1 MTRSDDGTAVD
12 VPLVHNPLALR
23 LERPVRSMQIVMGW
37 CLVGLCLATTYE
49 IIVRRLFGASIQGIN
64 ELGAYLLAIAS
75 TWGFSAALLQ
85 RAHARVDFLFQYFPR
100 PVQTLLNLFAAISLA
115 ALAIF
120 SAWQGWSVL
129 SDTLRW
135 QAHAATPLQTPLWIP
150 QSLWLGGLVV
160 FAGLATA
167 CAVHAAILLFK
178 DPARLDL
185 YYGPPSLKEQ
195 IEIETQ
201 GTLPADEARAF

>member
-1 MTRSDDGTAVD
+1 
-12 VPLVHNPLALR
+12 
-23 LERPVRSMQIVMGW
+23 MQIAIGW
-37 CLVGLCLATTYE
+37 CLVALCLATTYE
-49 IIVRRLFGASIQGIN
+49 IIGRRLFGSSIQGVN
-64 ELGAYLLAIAS
+64 EVGAYLLAIAS

-85 RAHARVDFLFQYFPR
+85 RAHSRVDFLFQYFAG
-100 PVQTLLNLFAAISLA
+100 PVQTLLNLIAAISLS

-120 SAWQGWSVL
+120 SAWQGWGVL

-135 QAHAATPLQTPLWIP
+135 QAHASTPLQTPLWIP
-150 QSLWLGGLVV
+150 QSLWLAGLVV

-201 GTLPADEARAF
+201 GTLPAEEARAF

>member
-1 MTRSDDGTAVD
+1 MTRPDAGSAPA
-12 VPLVHNPLALR
+12 VPLAHNPLTLR
-23 LERPVRSMQIVMGW
+23 LEHPVRWMQIVIGW
-37 CLVGLCLATTYE
+37 CLVALCLATTYE
-49 IIVRRLFGASIQGIN
+49 IVARRLFGASIQGVN

-100 PVQTLLNLFAAISLA
+100 PVQTLLNLIAAIALS

-120 SAWQGWSVL
+120 SAWQGWGVL

-167 CAVHAAILLFK
+167 CAVHATILLFK
-178 DPARLDL
+178 DPAKLDL

-201 GTLPADEARAF
+201 GMLPPEEARAF

>member
-1 MTRSDDGTAVD
+1 MTRSDDGTSPGA
-12 VPLVHNPLALR
+12 PLEHNPLALYC
-23 LERPVRSMQIVMGW
+23 ERPVRWMQIAMGW

-49 IIVRRLFGASIQGIN
+49 IIGRRLFGASLQGVN
-64 ELGAYLLAIAS
+64 EIGAYLLAIAS

-100 PVQTLLNLFAAISLA
+100 PVQTLLNLIAAISLS

-120 SAWQGWSVL
+120 SAWQGWGVL

-150 QSLWLGGLVV
+150 QSLWLAGLVV

-167 CAVHAAILLFK
+167 CAAHAAILIVK

-201 GTLPADEARAF
+201 GTLPAEEARAF